1 MISSPRF
8 VASTGSN
15 HDDPG
20 PVCRGVVL
28 IGCQL
33 QQLNK
38 AIDVIVIVEPSAV
51 LVFDEYFELDANRLQ
66 AQQSRT
72 LIRRV
77 NTQRV
82 TAFDAL
88 TTKRQELVFTFTTQ
102 RLSRNLTVA
111 SRSKTDHLGKDGT
124 DARRNCALKS
134 SQSVNEMTL
143 KSLNVIGNGAT
154 R

>member
-88 TTKRQELVFTFTTQ
+88 TTKRQELVFTFTTPLEKLNCRKQ
-102 RLSRNLTVA
+102 I
-111 SRSKTDHLGKDGT
+111 KDGSSRQ
-124 DARRNCALKS
+124 RRNGRKKKLRFKEV
-134 SQSVNEMTL
+134 SVCE
-143 KSLNVIGNGAT
+143 
-154 R
+154 

>member
-38 AIDVIVIVEPSAV
+38 AVDVIIIRCAV

-88 TTKRQELVFTFTTQ
+88 TTKRQELVFTFTTPLEKLNCRKQ
-102 RLSRNLTVA
+102 I
-111 SRSKTDHLGKDGT
+111 KDGSSRQ
-124 DARRNCALKS
+124 RRNGRKKKLRFKEV
-134 SQSVNEMTL
+134 SVCE
-143 KSLNVIGNGAT
+143 
-154 R
+154 

>member
-1 MISSPRF
+1 MVINSQRF
-8 VASTGSN
+8 VASTGSK

-38 AIDVIVIVEPSAV
+38 AVDIIIIRCAV

-88 TTKRQELVFTFTTQ
+88 TTKRQELVFTFTTPLEKLNCRKQ
-102 RLSRNLTVA
+102 I
-111 SRSKTDHLGKDGT
+111 KDGSSRQ
-124 DARRNCALKS
+124 RRNGRKKKLRFKEVSIC
-134 SQSVNEMTL
+134 E
-143 KSLNVIGNGAT
+143 
-154 R
+154 